1 MLVCRQWSG
10 EPEAERGS
18 RCKKSEDLGDLEGPQ
33 RRWTGQGTTVH
44 SRGGPVYQDDNLGP
58 DASRNTQPMKAD
70 ECVSDMVELTQVEN
84 QLDQYVK
91 FYGPQ
96 PGTSRS
102 CKTMVTVPFSASHG
116 APVYSLAIRL
126 CQNNWKISNCKPIAY
141 ATMLPHRAMSNAF
154 KIRVGTWKYVYR
166 RYLCKRMWLPNYQSV
181 IKSY

>member
-1 MLVCRQWSG
+1 
-10 EPEAERGS
+10 
-18 RCKKSEDLGDLEGPQ
+18 
-33 RRWTGQGTTVH
+33 VH

-126 CQNNWKISNCKPIAY
+126 CQNN
-141 ATMLPHRAMSNAF
+141 
-154 KIRVGTWKYVYR
+154 
-166 RYLCKRMWLPNYQSV
+166 
-181 IKSY
+181 